1 MTQAQPLRVAFA
13 GTPEFAR
20 VALEAI
26 HAAGFPVVAVLSQP
40 DRPAGRGMQLQAS
53 PVKQFALA
61 QNLGPVLQPRSL
73 RRQGK
78 YPEEAGA
85 AVDTL
90 AEIAPDVMVVA
101 AYGLILPSEVLTL
114 PRHGCLNIHA
124 SLLPRW
130 RGAAPIHRAI
140 EAGDAET
147 GITLMQM
154 DEGLDTGAMLSR
166 GTVPITAHD
175 TTGTLHDALAALGG
189 RLIVEALHEL
199 AAGRTLAATP
209 QPEAGITYAEKIGKD
224 EAPLDLSRP
233 AAQLANQ
240 IRAFNP
246 FPGATVQ
253 VGETVI
259 KCWQALPLAAGRTPL
274 PYPPGTVLSA
284 DAAGVIIAC
293 GDGSA
298 LQVTELQKPGGRRQP
313 AQQFLQSM
321 PLVPGTRC
329 LLPTE
334 IATRAGAQA

>member
-1 MTQAQPLRVAFA
+1 MPANQPPLRVAFA

-26 HAAGFPVVAVLSQP
+26 HAAGFPVVAVLTQP

-53 PVKQFALA
+53 PVKQFAQASGLA
-61 QNLGPVLQPRSL
+61 PILQPRSL
-73 RRQGK
+73 RRNGK

-90 AEIAPDVMVVA
+90 AAIAPDVMVVA
-101 AYGLILPSEVLTL
+101 AYGLILPAEVLTL
-114 PRHGCLNIHA
+114 PRHGCLNIHG

-154 DEGLDTGAMLSR
+154 DEGLDTGGMLSMEA
-166 GTVPITAHD
+166 VPIGPDD
-175 TTGTLHDALAALGG
+175 TTGTLHDTLAALGA
-189 RLIVEALHEL
+189 RMVVDALRKL
-199 AAGRTLAATP
+199 AAGTPLAATP
-209 QPEAGITYAEKIGKD
+209 QPEQGVTYAEKIGKD
-224 EAPLDLSRP
+224 EAPLDLTRP
-233 AAQLANQ
+233 AAELACQ
-240 IRAFNP
+240 VRAFNP

-259 KCWQALPLAAGRTPL
+259 KCWQAVPLAGSTL
-274 PYPPGTVLSA
+274 PHPPGTVLAA
-284 DAAGVIIAC
+284 DAHGVIVAC
-293 GDGSA
+293 GKGSA

-313 AQQFLQSM
+313 AQQFLQGM
-321 PLVPGTRC
+321 PLPPGTRC
-329 LLPTE
+329 LVP
-334 IATRAGAQA
+334 A